1 LENSEFF
8 SFTKY
13 LVRFP
18 HLLALITVHTTQKT
32 PHDFMTNLNHSSMD
46 DTSLA
51 RLARSEPEAFAELY
65 RRHVVGTLS
74 NWTD

>member
-1 LENSEFF
+1 
-8 SFTKY
+8 
-13 LVRFP
+13 
-18 HLLALITVHTTQKT
+18 
-32 PHDFMTNLNHSSMD
+32 MTNLNHSSMD

-65 RRHVVGTLS
+65 RRHVAGTLS